1 VVGFPGHRLGF
12 IRTPWNG
19 IGRLR
24 QATQRQDARQA
35 VHPAATQ
42 GAQQGILDRAA
53 GGAPGI
59 DQAMQTVAGMQG
71 PDNIYRNL
79 DAVRSQALGSAIPA
93 AGALFS
99 GGGLLNSST
108 AMDYAGRAAT
118 EAIAPI
124 EYGAWNAAQDR
135 SLQAAGMAPGLA
147 EAAYLPQQMQ
157 ARVGTQQDLM
167 AQAMAEAEM
176 AKYYEGQGQ
185 QANNF
190 QGYLDAIM
198 GLGQM
203 GGTQSQTSPQPGTGI
218 GPAIAGGLGTF
229 GSLLGAGASTG
240 LAAGGAGL
248 SALLALSD
256 RRAKEDIVKI
266 GKTDGGSN
274 LYRYKYKGQ
283 DGMHIGVMADEN
295 PHAIAGQVN
304 GLNVVD
310 YGRVM

>member
-1 VVGFPGHRLGF
+1 
-12 IRTPWNG
+12 
-19 IGRLR
+19 
-24 QATQRQDARQA
+24 
-35 VHPAATQ
+35 
-42 GAQQGILDRAA
+42 
-53 GGAPGI
+53 
-59 DQAMQTVAGMQG
+59 
-71 PDNIYRNL
+71 
-79 DAVRSQALGSAIPA
+79 
-93 AGALFS
+93 
-99 GGGLLNSST
+99 
-108 AMDYAGRAAT
+108 MDYAGRAAT
-118 EAIAPI
+118 EAVAPI